1 MKGKRHSILA
11 AVISI
16 LMTSFGFA
24 RANEPEPRRH
34 EQLTIKVDRP
44 SPTIDISS
52 YTLITDN
59 AERDRRDAGEFMRV
73 KANLPR
79 AVQTKDKSLFES
91 ILARDFT
98 FRGENQW
105 YERDAY
111 IRARVE
117 SRERVATV
125 RYENLVLQ
133 FFGPM
138 AVLTYRNIL
147 NHTDSAGKPD
157 MLYLT
162 WADVWVKED
171 GKWKIGAIHLI
182 SERAEPIVGGR

>member
-1 MKGKRHSILA
+1 MVILT
-11 AVISI
+11 VSYG
-16 LMTSFGFA
+16 SA
-24 RANEPEPRRH
+24 RATEPERRPH

-52 YTLITDN
+52 YILITDN
-59 AERDRRDAGEFMRV
+59 SETDRPEATELMRV
-73 KANLPR
+73 KADLPR

-98 FRGENQW
+98 FRGENEW

-117 SRERVATV
+117 SRERIVTV

-138 AVLTYRNIL
+138 AV
-147 NHTDSAGKPD
+147 
-157 MLYLT
+157 
-162 WADVWVKED
+162 
-171 GKWKIGAIHLI
+171 
-182 SERAEPIVGGR
+182 

>member
-1 MKGKRHSILA
+1 MRHSILV
-11 AVISI
+11 AVIVI
-16 LMTSFGFA
+16 FTMSFGFA
-24 RANEPEPRRH
+24 RANEPQHRQH
-34 EQLTIKVDRP
+34 EQLTIEVDRP

-52 YTLITDN
+52 YTLITNN
-59 AERDRRDAGEFMRV
+59 AERDRREATELMRV
-73 KANLPR
+73 KADLPP
-79 AVQTKDKSLFES
+79 AVQTKDKALFES

-111 IRARVE
+111 IQARVE
-117 SRERVATV
+117 SRERVVTV

-162 WADVWVKED
+162 WADVWVKEN
-171 GKWKIGAIHLI
+171 GKWKVGAIHLI
-182 SERAEPIVGGR
+182 SERVEPIVGGR